1 MLDFEPDLTEKRMFG
16 GLAFLV
22 QGNMA
27 VAVSGQGGLMVR
39 VDPDETELLRSQ
51 PHAGPFEM
59 RGKALDGWVRVA
71 AEGVE
76 DEVALREWVERG
88 LGFARTLPPK
98 D

>member
-1 MLDFEPDLTEKRMFG
+1 
-16 GLAFLV
+16 
-22 QGNMA
+22 
-27 VAVSGQGGLMVR
+27 
-39 VDPDETELLRSQ
+39 
-51 PHAGPFEM
+51 M

-71 AEGVE
+71 GEGVE